1 LQQGDEKC
9 LEAIHRRLKQ
19 SVGQENWRFE
29 MLIHF
34 ILNGKGTEIDVVSG
48 ESLLSVLRRAGCWS
62 VKHGCETGECGA
74 CSVILDG
81 KLVPTCIMLA
91 AQVEGHSI
99 ETVEGLN
106 PAHGLHPI
114 QQAFAEV
121 GAIQCGYCTPA
132 MILATKALVDKQKYP
147 TIADARQ
154 ALSSTM
160 CRCTGYVKPVDAVLR
175 AAAYLRKE
183 IVPPIEGTGISLEEA
198 FGSGGGVAN
207 EPQGSDYPAGTT
219 SVEART
225 KVNIAPWVTPEARTD
240 VVGRPEIK
248 VDAPKLAKGRPV
260 FTDDINLPGMLY
272 GGLLTSPHAHARI
285 RGIDVSKAKALPGV
299 HAVLTYKDIPR
310 VMYASG
316 GQSWPNPKPWDQVSL
331 DSKVRYVGDRVA
343 VVAAETPEIAS
354 HALKL
359 IEVDYEIL
367 PAMIDIEHVMAEG
380 ASMIHDEPDAV
391 GIEDARRNIA
401 VTIHAEVN
409 DVEKALAESDK
420 IYDRTYYVSKVQQ
433 ASLEPHVC
441 ITYWDEDERLVVRTS
456 TQVPFHCRRMLAPLI
471 GLPVKRIRVIKPR
484 IGGGFGGKQ
493 EMLIE
498 DLCAHLTLATNRPV
512 RLEYTRQQ
520 EFTSARSRHPMKVNF
535 RAGVN
540 KDGMLQALD
549 LHVISD
555 TGAYGSH
562 GVTVAS
568 VAGLRGLSTY
578 RCKAQRFNSTVVYT
592 NKTPSGAFRGYG
604 APQSMFGLENLMDE
618 IAIDIG
624 MDPIDFRKKNAVR
637 SGDSIP
643 ISTALGEGGAVE
655 QFVGSCGLIECL
667 DQAAEEIVWKHRI
680 DPLWHIDPTRP
691 HVRRGLGMAAL
702 MHGTAIPGLDM
713 GGTSIK
719 LNDDGSFNVLVGATD
734 LGTGSDTVIAQIVAE
749 TLGCRLED
757 IIVYSSDTD
766 MTPFDVGAY
775 ASSTTYISGGAA
787 KKAAEDV
794 RKQIF
799 ERAALMLGTTI
810 EGMYLRNRQVNAPD
824 GRTVSLQDIAL
835 HSLHTVDQRQIMATA
850 SHMSLVS
857 PPAFGGQFAE
867 VEVDT
872 ETGQVTVNRLV
883 IAVDCGT
890 AINPVNATGQLE
902 GGVTQA
908 LGYAVSE
915 AMVYDEKGQ
924 PLATRFGDYRIFEAD
939 EIPEIKAFLVP
950 TFEPTGPYGAK
961 ATAEIP
967 MDGVAPAIANAIVD
981 AVGVRLKELPFT
993 PERVWQA
1000 LKMKETK

>member
-1 LQQGDEKC
+1 
-9 LEAIHRRLKQ
+9 
-19 SVGQENWRFE
+19 

-34 ILNGKGTEIDVVSG
+34 ILNGKNTEIEVGPG
-48 ESLLSVLRRAGCWS
+48 ESLLRVLRRAGCWS
-62 VKHGCETGECGA
+62 VKHGCETGECGS

-81 KLVPTCIMLA
+81 KFVPTCILTA
-91 AQVEGHSI
+91 AQIEGRSI

-106 PAHGLHPI
+106 LPHGLHPI

-132 MILATKALVDKQKYP
+132 MILATKALLDEEKYP
-147 TIADARQ
+147 SIEDARQ

-160 CRCTGYVKPVDAVLR
+160 CRCTGYVKPVEAVLR

-183 IVPPIEGTGISLEEA
+183 AVPPIEGTGILLEDVL
-198 FGSGGGVAN
+198 GSGAGEPE
-207 EPQGSDYPAGTT
+207 EPQVPNYPSDGTA
-219 SVEART
+219 VETRP
-225 KVNIAPWVTPEARTD
+225 KIHVMPWLTPETRTD

-248 VDAPKLAKGRPV
+248 VDAPKLAKGKPV
-260 FTDDINLPGMLY
+260 FTGDINLPGMLY
-272 GGLLTSPHAHARI
+272 GALLTSPYVHARI
-285 RGIDVSKAKALPGV
+285 RNIDVSQAKALHGV
-299 HAVLTYKDIPR
+299 HAVLTYKDVPR
-310 VMYASG
+310 VIYASG

-343 VVAAETPEIAS
+343 VVAAETPEIANQ
-354 HALKL
+354 ALSL
-359 IEVDYEIL
+359 IQVDYEIL
-367 PAMIDIEHVMAEG
+367 PAMLDLEQAMEEG
-380 ASMIHDEPDAV
+380 APIIHDEPDAV
-391 GIEDARRNIA
+391 GIEDAKRNIS
-401 VTIHAEVN
+401 VTIHAEVE
-409 DVEKALAESDK
+409 DVEKTLAESDK
-420 IYDRTYYVSKVQQ
+420 IYERTFYVSKVQQ
-433 ASLEPHVC
+433 SSLEPHIC

-471 GLPVKRIRVIKPR
+471 GIPVKRIRVIKPR

-512 RLEYTRQQ
+512 RLEYTREQ
-520 EFTSARSRHPMKVNF
+520 EFTSARSRHPMKVTF
-535 RAGVN
+535 RAGVSN
-540 KDGMLQALD
+540 DGVLQAMD
-549 LHVISD
+549 LRVISD
-555 TGAYGSH
+555 TGAYGTH

-568 VAGLRGLSTY
+568 VTGLRGLSTY
-578 RCKAQRFNSTVVYT
+578 RSKAQRFEATVVYT
-592 NKTPSGAFRGYG
+592 NKPPSGAFRGYG
-604 APQSMFGLENLMDE
+604 APQGMFGLENLMDE
-618 IAIDIG
+618 IAIDLGI
-624 MDPIDFRKKNAVR
+624 DPVEFRKKNAVN
-637 SGDSIP
+637 SGDPIP
-643 ISTALGEGGAVE
+643 ISTALGEGGPVE
-655 QFVGSCGLIECL
+655 QFVGSCGLLECL
-667 DQAAEEIVWKHRI
+667 DQAAEEIDWKRRS
-680 DPLWHIDPTRP
+680 DPGWHIDPMRP
-691 HVRRGLGMAAL
+691 HIRRGLGMAAL

-734 LGTGSDTVIAQIVAE
+734 LGTGSDTVISQIVAE

-757 IIVYSSDTD
+757 IIIYSSDTD
-766 MTPFDVGAY
+766 LTPFDVGAY

-787 KKAAEDV
+787 KKAAEEV

-799 ERAALMLGTTI
+799 ERAALILGTNI
-810 EGMYLRNRQVNAPD
+810 EGMYLRNRQVIAPD

-867 VEVDT
+867 VEVDI
-872 ETGQVTVNRLV
+872 ETGQVIVKRLV
-883 IAVDCGT
+883 LAVDCGT
-890 AINPVNATGQLE
+890 AINPMNATGQLE
-902 GGVTQA
+902 GGIVQA
-908 LGYAVSE
+908 LGYALTE

-939 EIPEIKAFLVP
+939 ETPEIKAFLVP

-967 MDGVAPAIANAIVD
+967 MDGVAPAIANAIFD
-981 AVGVRLKELPFT
+981 AVGVRLREVPFT

-1000 LKMKETK
+1000 LKVKKTK